1 MSIPDEGYSRINYK
15 LDIYVIIVF
24 YLKFASN
31 LFRGFKYNVHVS
43 KKNRGPLGV
52 CSISFA
58 LISFVFL
65 FLGGGALYY
74 TTEHNVVLI

>member
-1 MSIPDEGYSRINYK
+1 MHYK

-43 KKNRGPLGV
+43 KKNRGPLGA

-58 LISFVFL
+58 LINFSFFSFWGV
-65 FLGGGALYY
+65 GGGALYY